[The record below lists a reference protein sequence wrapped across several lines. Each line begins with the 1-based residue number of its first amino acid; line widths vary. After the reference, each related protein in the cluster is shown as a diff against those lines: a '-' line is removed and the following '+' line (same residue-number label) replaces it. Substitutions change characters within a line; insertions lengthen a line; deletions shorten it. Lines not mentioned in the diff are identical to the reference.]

1 MYRLRVVH
9 AKMVGPAKPGHSLA
23 VWLPDASVHMSTLGL
38 AASPGDL
45 LNDPVVHG
53 EQAEAE

>member
-1 MYRLRVVH
+1 
-9 AKMVGPAKPGHSLA
+9 MVGPAKPGHSLA
-23 VWLPDASVHMSTLGL
+23 VWLPAASVHMSTLGL